1 MPPVEED
8 KSESI
13 VLKKISVE
21 KHIHVKERLSPKE
34 TVLDVQMVEPLEL
47 KISLETAD
55 EILKLERDDQAA
67 LKYFV
72 QAPEGGEPEMTQTGS
87 RKTPTPTGEKR
98 EVTMDHIIY
107 EKDEPLLPDGELKLI
122 YMSSEYEESD
132 SREEKGGGTKLAVHK
147 KHAIERVSDKSRVLQ
162 ERKIPV
168 HEKGE
173 ETESTSIPKRI
184 LREPYEPGYQNRLRK
199 GRKSKISLQPE
210 ESPIKDETL
219 FVKSITETKITEI
232 PLIRSEERGRFTLEK
247 SEVHL
252 QESMKDSDIQKKT
265 QQMKYGT
272 TVAEIPIDEILSKEA
287 NKMKTIQDDEKMD
300 LTSAEPYSLEL
311 YSLELLNKTTE
322 PALKKGVDLEY
333 PTEEEIPREKSYRIF
348 EQSIPKPQ
356 VVEMKAGAKYSAQE
370 GEPTEVHYAEVSE
383 ILTEKALLSDRKIS
397 KKITSGNEDKTTF
410 STHLKDKFR
419 QSNAPEKLPV
429 EKEFDTVI
437 TGGGIEGEASIGE
450 HEKGVTYEI
459 ADRTE
464 SVKKAL
470 IQPPKS
476 QDKNQ
481 FHKVHTSPDDSEEA
495 PALKGSKAKTEE
507 EKDSLTVEEVK
518 ISRRQLQGT
527 DPTSDEKTAA
537 KNGIRKSTS
546 LSKKKEKENVADKIP
561 SSKGI
566 SASETITHSSSI
578 DNIITPKNVGKKEY
592 WKSEPTHMNEQ
603 ASSLLSEG
611 RNLDAPGESHEFLD
625 VPAKSHAKRGEEDC
639 CQILPQSA
647 LTICFKR
654 KYHFLVM
661 FVSLL

>member
-1 MPPVEED
+1 MSPVEED
-8 KSESI
+8 KTESI

-21 KHIHVKERLSPKE
+21 KHIHVKERVSPKE

-55 EILKLERDDQAA
+55 GILNLERDDQVA

-72 QAPEGGEPEMTQTGS
+72 LAPEGGEPEMTHTVS

-98 EVTMDHIIY
+98 EVTIDHLIY

-132 SREEKGGGTKLAVHK
+132 SREERGGGTTLAVHK
-147 KHAIERVSDKSRVLQ
+147 ERAIERVSDKSRVLQ

-173 ETESTSIPKRI
+173 VTESIYVPKHI
-184 LREPYEPGYQNRLRK
+184 LKEPYEPGDQKRLRK
-199 GRKSKISLQPE
+199 GRKSKIRLQPE
-210 ESPIKDETL
+210 ESPIKDETS
-219 FVKSITETKITEI
+219 FVKNITEAKITET
-232 PLIRSEERGRFTLEK
+232 PLIRSEESGGFTLEK
-247 SEVHL
+247 SEVPL
-252 QESMKDSDIQKKT
+252 EESMKHSDIQKKT
-265 QQMKYGT
+265 QQIKKYGT
-272 TVAEIPIDEILSKEA
+272 TVAEICIDKILSKEA
-287 NKMKTIQDDEKMD
+287 NKMETIQDDEKMD
-300 LTSAEPYSLEL
+300 LTSAEL

-333 PTEEEIPREKSYRIF
+333 PTEEEEVPREKSYRIF

-356 VVEMKAGAKYSAQE
+356 IVEMKAGAKYSAQE
-370 GEPTEVHYAEVSE
+370 GEPTEVHYVEGSE

-397 KKITSGNEDKTTF
+397 KRITSENKDKTTF
-410 STHLKDKFR
+410 STHLKEKFR
-419 QSNAPEKLPV
+419 QSSAPEKLPV
-429 EKEFDTVI
+429 EKEEFDTVI
-437 TGGGIEGEASIGE
+437 TGGGMEGEVSIGE
-450 HEKGVTYEI
+450 HEKGVTDEI

-464 SVKKAL
+464 SVKKAP
-470 IQPPKS
+470 IQPPKR
-476 QDKNQ
+476 QDKEQ
-481 FHKVHTSPDDSEEA
+481 FHKVHTSPDESEEA
-495 PALKGSKAKTEE
+495 PSLKGSKAKTEE
-507 EKDSLTVEEVK
+507 KKDSLTVEEVK
-518 ISRRQLQGT
+518 ISGRELQGT
-527 DPTSDEKTAA
+527 EPTSDEKTAA

-546 LSKKKEKENVADKIP
+546 LSKKKEKENLPDKIS

-578 DNIITPKNVGKKEY
+578 GKIITPKNVGKKEY

-647 LTICFKR
+647 HIICFKR
-654 KYHFLVM
+654 KYHFPL
-661 FVSLL
+661 